1 MSTPFK
7 KTLVIFLV
15 ILQSIA
21 PLVHAHPM
29 VDELSDGVH
38 MPGFE
43 QFNVANDDDVLAL
56 FDSSVIDL
64 DQGIETETTLLL
76 SDWLPFAVVFVALVF
91 PEPDECLGFEVA
103 FSPPPYVISGR
114 TSSSPQAPRA
124 PPARA
129 TVNSL

>member
-1 MSTPFK
+1 MSTPFTK
-7 KTLVIFLV
+7 ALVIFLV

-43 QFNVANDDDVLAL
+43 QFTVANDDDVLAL
-56 FDSSVIDL
+56 FDASVIDL
-64 DQGIETETTLLL
+64 DQGMETETTLL

-91 PEPDECLGFEVA
+91 PEPDEFIGFKVA
-103 FSPPPYVISGR
+103 FSPPPNVLSGR
-114 TSSSPQAPRA
+114 TSFSPQAPRA
-124 PPARA
+124 PP
-129 TVNSL
+129 VQL

>member
-1 MSTPFK
+1 MSTPF
-7 KTLVIFLV
+7 TTALVIFLV

-29 VDELSDGVH
+29 VDELSDGLH

-43 QFNVANDDDVLAL
+43 QFNVANDDDDVLAL

-64 DQGIETETTLLL
+64 DQGIETETTLL

-103 FSPPPYVISGR
+103 FSPPPNVLSGR

-124 PPARA
+124 PP
-129 TVNSL
+129 VQL

>member
-7 KTLVIFLV
+7 KALVIFLV

-29 VDELSDGVH
+29 VDELSYGVH

-43 QFNVANDDDVLAL
+43 QFNVGNDDDALAL

-64 DQGIETETTLLL
+64 DQGMEAETTLL
-76 SDWLPFAVVFVALVF
+76 SDWLPFAVIFVALVF

-103 FSPPPYVISGR
+103 FSPPPNVLSGR

-124 PPARA
+124 PP
-129 TVNSL
+129 VQL